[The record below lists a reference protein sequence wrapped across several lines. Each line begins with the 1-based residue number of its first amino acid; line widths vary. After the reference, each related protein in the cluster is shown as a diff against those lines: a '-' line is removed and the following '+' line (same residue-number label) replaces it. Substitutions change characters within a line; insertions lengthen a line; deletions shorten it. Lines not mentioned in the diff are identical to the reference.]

1 MAQWLRICLTML
13 VSGQGTKIFQAL
25 GKLSP
30 WAASTKAHV
39 QRVHTQLKPDEA
51 KLEKKNLYSRLVWHL

>member
-1 MAQWLRICLTML
+1 ML

-39 QRVHTQLKPDEA
+39 QRVHAQLKPDEA